1 MFESESDSDSDLVVV
16 AVAAN
21 SKTVLPGRRGR
32 KANAA
37 GK

>member
-1 MFESESDSDSDLVVV
+1 LFESESDSDSDLVV
-16 AVAAN
+16 VAAN